1 MTTLPSTLINSSTFI
16 NMKLKICGLKHPDN
30 VHQLLTLEPD
40 YLGFIFYKKS
50 PRYVGEFADLDW
62 VKNLPGSAQKVGVFV
77 NEEVEVMQSIAA
89 ALGLNVVQL
98 HGEEPPVVC
107 EAMKKTG
114 LEVWKAFGVNE
125 DFDFEKTAAYAD
137 VCEKFLFDTKGK
149 NRGGNG
155 VAFDWGLLEKYE
167 GETPFV
173 LSGGIGPLP
182 LTPKGEPNLGSSQLN
197 SRFLWS
203 SDGLQSL
210 GSPLG
215 VRGLAALDINS
226 RFETKPGLKD
236 FELVKKFK
244 HELFK

>member
-1 MTTLPSTLINSSTFI
+1 
-16 NMKLKICGLKHPDN
+16 MKLKICGLKHPDN

-50 PRYVGEFADLDW
+50 PRYVGEVADLDW
-62 VKNLPGSAQKVGVFV
+62 VKNLPGSARKVGVFV
-77 NEEVEVMQSIAA
+77 NEEAGMMQSIAT
-89 ALGLNVVQL
+89 ALGLQVVQL
-98 HGEEPPVVC
+98 HGDESPAVC

-125 DFDFEKTAAYAD
+125 DFDFEKTSAYVG
-137 VCEKFLFDTKGK
+137 VCDHFLFDTKGK

-173 LSGGIGPLP
+173 LSGGIDL
-182 LTPKGEPNLGSSQLN
+182 
-197 SRFLWS
+197 RFTIYDLFI
-203 SDGLQSL
+203 
-210 GSPLG
+210 PLG
-215 VRGLAALDINS
+215 RLGAGKMPSAIDINS
-226 RFETKPGLKD
+226 RFETEPGLKD